1 MQSTSDKR
9 PFLDGKVFRSVSN
22 TANGE
27 VDGETVFHYSQSG
40 DIVTAL
46 YSGGPV
52 VQGQLLATMGD
63 NGELDMRY
71 HHLNREGQFKIGMCR
86 SVPTRLPDGRIRF
99 DEVWQWLS
107 GDQTSGRSAIEE
119 QITG

>member
-1 MQSTSDKR
+1 MQRPSDKR
-9 PFLDGKVFRSVSN
+9 PFLDGKLFRAVAN

-27 VDGETVFHYSQSG
+27 VDGQTVFRYAQSG

-52 VQGQLLATMGD
+52 VQGQLLAIMGD

-86 SVPTRLPDGRIRF
+86 SVPTWLPDGRIRF
-99 DEVWQWLS
+99 DESWQWLS
-107 GDQTSGRSAIEE
+107 GDQASGRSAIEE
-119 QITG
+119 QATD